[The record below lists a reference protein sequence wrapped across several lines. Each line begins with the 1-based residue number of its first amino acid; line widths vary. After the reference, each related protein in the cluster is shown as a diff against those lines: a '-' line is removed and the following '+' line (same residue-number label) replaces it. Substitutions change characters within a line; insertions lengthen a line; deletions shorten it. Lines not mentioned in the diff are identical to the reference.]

1 MVGVAVQTSFQL
13 QVHCIGL
20 DATSLIYLCYLC
32 VFAFHDQCECILM
45 NEISNFKSEMSSMR
59 AWCAAGGPFHHI
71 VQFSSI
77 LRVLGSRSGVISMGR

>member
-1 MVGVAVQTSFQL
+1 MVKAAGQTSFQL
-13 QVHCIGL
+13 QVHCKDL

-32 VFAFHDQCECILM
+32 VLLFHDQCECILM

-59 AWCAAGGPFHHI
+59 DWCAACGLFHHI

-77 LRVLGSRSGVISMGR
+77 FRVLGSLGVASMRR